1 MREDEEPDIFFEKVY
16 YALKAILFFSCDIIN
31 TMPGNFNLNLEN
43 TPKFKTPEEELA
55 FLRAHIAEREK
66 ALSGEGKEVN
76 KEDLAHSVIT
86 EYRKYEPEDVLHK
99 SAVMKNGEIESLA
112 LRLHPEPHD
121 NKMEELL
128 GILLSNGISNA
139 LALVGKMNNPH
150 LDDDFHRFLVQY
162 LYSTHKI
169 PGLKEN
175 TPLFKSLDMKL
186 FEVTLPDAA
195 DEAKE
200 KKGLKELLSAM
211 EQFYSGMHSVGE
223 GKDNYNRNHF
233 TLEIALSE
241 GSDSFVFYAG
251 VPSHKAELFEKQ
263 LLGVNLDAKV
273 TEVPDDYNIFAE
285 NSSVAASYAT
295 LAHHDV
301 YPIKL
306 YDAIDHDPLNIILN
320 VFTKLKKN
328 GEGVSIQF
336 AICPED
342 EEIIRK
348 FHIIHADVKNGMS
361 VRTASSVTR
370 QITKEVK
377 SFASDLFFGPS
388 KKKEE
393 KKVNEKA
400 VEYIAEKLKSTIM
413 ETNIRI
419 IASAETETRSKQ
431 ILSEIESS
439 FNQFTEADRNG
450 FNFNH
455 PKGSDLSN
463 LIHDFTY
470 RTFSDNYAMPLNLKE
485 LATVFHFPNGVVSSQ
500 LKQSKAGFAPAPL
513 EMGNEGILLGINSF
527 RGKDTNI
534 YMSKEDRM
542 RHMYVIG
549 QTGTGKTTILKNM
562 IAQDIRNGDG
572 CCFIDPHGNDIQDIL
587 SYVPKERIDD
597 VIYFDPA
604 YTARPM
610 GLNMLEFDPK
620 YPEQKTFVV
629 NELMSIFNKLF
640 DMKTGGGAMFEQY
653 FRNSAF
659 LVMEDPESGCT
670 LLEITRVLGDK
681 AFREMKLAKCKNPII
696 KQFWIGAEQT
706 TGDQS
711 LANFVPYISSKFDNF
726 ISNDIMRPVVLQE
739 KSVFNFR
746 EIMDNKKILLV
757 NLSKGRLGD
766 INANLIGLV
775 LVGKIQMAAL
785 SRVDMYGQKMNDFY
799 LYIDEF
805 QNVTTDSIAS
815 ILSEARKYRLSLT
828 VAHQYIAQLE
838 ENIKNAVFGNV
849 GSMAIYRISTEDA
862 NFIEQKFKPTFTA
875 ADIIKLD
882 NFNSYVSMLV
892 NGVPTKPFSMTSHW
906 SLTAKGNMEIVEKIK
921 ELSYLKFGRPREE
934 IEEEIM
940 EKYKEQ

>member
-1 MREDEEPDIFFEKVY
+1 ME
-16 YALKAILFFSCDIIN
+16 
-31 TMPGNFNLNLEN
+31 GFNLNN
-43 TPKFKTPEEELA
+43 APKFKTPQEELE

-66 ALSGEGKEVN
+66 AFIEQGQEVDKE
-76 KEDLAHSVIT
+76 KLAHGVIN
-86 EYRKYEPEDVLHK
+86 EYRKLEPEDVMHK
-99 SAVMKNGEIESLA
+99 NAVVKESEIEKLV
-112 LRLHPEPHD
+112 LRLQPEPHD

-128 GILLSNGISNA
+128 AVLLSKGISNT
-139 LALVGKMNNPH
+139 LSIVSKMNNPH
-150 LDDDFHRFLVQY
+150 IDDDFHRFLVQY
-162 LYSTHKI
+162 LYTTHKI
-169 PGLKEN
+169 PGLKEG

-186 FEVTLPDAA
+186 FEITLPDMN
-195 DEAKE
+195 ESE
-200 KKGLKELLSAM
+200 GTKKSLKELLSAM
-211 EQFYSGMHSVGE
+211 EQFYAGMHSVGE
-223 GKDNYNRNHF
+223 GRENYNRNHF

-241 GSDSFVFYAG
+241 GSDNFVFYTA
-251 VPSHKAELFEKQ
+251 VPSSKADLFEKQ
-263 LLGVNLDAKV
+263 LFGIHPNAKIV
-273 TEVPDDYNIFAE
+273 EVPDDYNIFSE
-285 NSSVAASYAT
+285 NASINASYAT

-306 YDAIDHDPLNIILN
+306 YDALDHDPLNIILN
-320 VFTKLKKN
+320 IFTKMKKS
-328 GEGVSIQF
+328 GEGASIQF
-336 AICPED
+336 TICPED
-342 EEIIRK
+342 DDIMK
-348 FHIIHADVKNGMS
+348 KYHIILADVKSGMS
-361 VRTASSVTR
+361 VRTASSMTR
-370 QITKEVK
+370 QVAKEFK
-377 SFASDLFFGPS
+377 SMASELFFGSS

-393 KKVNEKA
+393 KKVNDKA
-400 VEYIAEKLKSTIM
+400 VENITEKMKSTIM
-413 ETNIRI
+413 ATNIRVI
-419 IASAETETRSKQ
+419 VSAEDKQRSKQ
-431 ILSEIESS
+431 ILADIESS

-450 FNFNH
+450 FNFHH
-455 PKGSDLSN
+455 PEGGELSQ

-470 RTFSDNYAMPLNLKE
+470 RTFSDSYSMPLNLKE
-485 LATVFHFPNGVVSSQ
+485 LSTIFHFPYGVVSSQ
-500 LKQSKAGFAPAPL
+500 LKQAKAGIAPAPI
-513 EMGNEGILLGINSF
+513 EIGHDGILLGINSYH
-527 RGKDTNI
+527 GKDTEI
-534 YMSKEDRM
+534 YMGREDRM

-562 IAQDIRNGDG
+562 IAQDIKNGDG
-572 CCFIDPHGNDIQDIL
+572 CCFIDPHGTDIQDIL

-610 GLNMLEFDPK
+610 GLNMLEYDPK

-640 DMKTGGGAMFEQY
+640 DMKTSGGPMFEQY
-653 FRNSAF
+653 FKNSAF
-659 LVMEDPESGCT
+659 LVMEHPESGAT
-670 LLEITRVLGDK
+670 LLEIGRVLADK
-681 AFREMKLAKCKNPII
+681 EFRDMKLSHCKNPII
-696 KQFWIGAEQT
+696 SQFWKSAEQT

-711 LANFVPYISSKFDNF
+711 IANFVPYITSKFDNF

-766 INANLIGLV
+766 INANLIGLL

-785 SRVDMYGQKMNDFY
+785 SRVDMFGKPMNDFY

-828 VAHQYIAQLE
+828 IAHQYISQLE

-862 NFIEQKFKPTFTA
+862 NFVEQKFKPTFMAT
-875 ADIIKLD
+875 DIMKLD

-892 NGVPTKPFSMTSHW
+892 NGQPTKPFNMTSHW
-906 SLTAKGNMEIVEKIK
+906 SMTPKGNTEIVEKIK

-940 EKYKEQ
+940 AKYQLGQK